1 MKTIKEKG
9 AAVQTARGKAGQ
21 QRQSIKQ
28 QRQGTKP
35 QRPRTKRRMTYTV
48 IDSRLRKTK
57 DTMTSRLD
65 CEYALVREVMVMLTD
80 DFKAAVW
87 LNLKK
92 PSKAS
97 KWLVNYTYRKIMGHP
112 FARCSNVD
120 FVGALKAIYDEMRY
134 IHYHGG
140 TINAHGAYGLLLGAV
155 YTDWRTLTGDAITA
169 LSKRAGLCLTAKRIT
184 QYGLLL
190 ATYPERIAT
199 EDAKKMLDVAMR
211 DLMGGE

>member
-1 MKTIKEKG
+1 MSHRRKTEKKEKEPLYQ
-9 AAVQTARGKAGQ
+9 VTLSKLEQYEQ
-21 QRQSIKQ
+21 PRQ
-28 QRQGTKP
+28 
-35 QRPRTKRRMTYTV
+35 RTKRRMTYTV

-120 FVGALKAIYDEMRY
+120 FAEALKAIYDEMRY

-155 YTDWRTLTGDAITA
+155 YSDWCMLTGDDVRA
-169 LSKRAGLCLTAKRIT
+169 LSKRAGLCLKAKRIT
-184 QYGLLL
+184 RYIILLE
-190 ATYPERIAT
+190 TNPERI
-199 EDAKKMLDVAMR
+199 EPDDAKQMLDVVVR
-211 DLMGGE
+211 DLMMGGE

>member
-1 MKTIKEKG
+1 MGEKRKG
-9 AAVQTARGKAGQ
+9 SAVQTAPEKAERGRPRIGH
-21 QRQSIKQ
+21 QRQSP
-28 QRQGTKP
+28 KP
-35 QRPRTKRRMTYTV
+35 QRTKRRMTYTV

-120 FVGALKAIYDEMRY
+120 FAEALKAIYDEMRY

-140 TINAHGAYGLLLGAV
+140 TLNAHGAYGLLLGAV
-155 YTDWRTLTGDAITA
+155 YNDWQC
-169 LSKRAGLCLTAKRIT
+169 LSGCDVAELAKRVGLCLTSKRIT
-184 QYGLLL
+184 RYIILLE
-190 ATYPERIAT
+190 TNPERI
-199 EDAKKMLDVAMR
+199 EPDDAKQMLDVVVR
-211 DLMGGE
+211 DLMMGGE

>member
-1 MKTIKEKG
+1 MGEKRKG
-9 AAVQTARGKAGQ
+9 AAVQTAPEKAERGRPRIGH
-21 QRQSIKQ
+21 QRQSP
-28 QRQGTKP
+28 KP
-35 QRPRTKRRMTYTV
+35 QRTKRRMTYTV

-120 FVGALKAIYDEMRY
+120 FAEALKAIYDEMRY

-140 TINAHGAYGLLLGAV
+140 TINARGAYGLLLGAV

-184 QYGLLL
+184 QYGSLL

-199 EDAKKMLDVAMR
+199 EDAKQMLDVVVR
-211 DLMGGE
+211 DLMMGGE

>member
-1 MKTIKEKG
+1 
-9 AAVQTARGKAGQ
+9 
-21 QRQSIKQ
+21 
-28 QRQGTKP
+28 
-35 QRPRTKRRMTYTV
+35 MTYTV

-92 PSKAS
+92 TSKAS
-97 KWLVNYTYRKIMGHP
+97 KWLVNYTYRKVLGHP
-112 FARCSNVD
+112 FAICSNVD

-140 TINAHGAYGLLLGAV
+140 TINANGAYGLLLGAV
-155 YTDWRTLTGDAITA
+155 YTDWQCLSGCGVAA
-169 LSKRAGLCLTAKRIT
+169 LAKRVGLRLTAKRI
-184 QYGLLL
+184 QRYIILLE
-190 ATYPERIAT
+190 TNSERI
-199 EDAKKMLDVAMR
+199 EPDDAKQMLDVVVR

>member
-1 MKTIKEKG
+1 MGEKRKG
-9 AAVQTARGKAGQ
+9 AAVQTAGEKAERGRPRIGH
-21 QRQSIKQ
+21 
-28 QRQGTKP
+28 
-35 QRPRTKRRMTYTV
+35 QRPRTKPQHAKRRMTYTV

-97 KWLVNYTYRKIMGHP
+97 KWLVNYTYRKVMGHP
-112 FARCSNVD
+112 FSRCSNVD
-120 FVGALKAIYDEMRY
+120 FAEALKAIYDEMRY

-140 TINAHGAYGLLLGAV
+140 TLNAHGAYGLLLGAV

-169 LSKRAGLCLTAKRIT
+169 LSKRAGLCLTVKRIT
-184 QYGLLL
+184 QCGLLL
-190 ATYPERIAT
+190 ATYPERI
-199 EDAKKMLDVAMR
+199 EPKDAKRMLDVVVR